1 MKSIFDAT
9 IRAELLARVDRVNA
23 ESPRKFGRMRSDQ
36 MLYHVNQF
44 LGAFLGDVPTT
55 FGGSTLKAAIMRTL
69 VLSPMP
75 IPPGKGVSPP
85 EFIASGTYDIE
96 SEKNRFKD
104 IIERIGARAT
114 QTNWPV
120 SPAFG
125 PMTGPQ
131 YGKLGYKEAD
141 HHFRQFG
148 V

>member
-1 MKSIFDAT
+1 MKSLFDAAVRKEL
-9 IRAELLARVDRVNA
+9 IARAERVNA
-23 ESPRKFGRMRSDQ
+23 ESPRMWGVMRPDQ

-44 LGAFLGDVPTT
+44 LGAFLGDVPASFT
-55 FGGSTLKAAIMRTL
+55 GSPLKAAIMRTL
-69 VLSPMP
+69 LLTPMP

-85 EFIASGTYDIE
+85 EFVASGTYDIE
-96 SEKNRFKD
+96 SEKKRFKD
-104 IIERIGARAT
+104 IVERIGSRSSET
-114 QTNWPV
+114 DWPV

-125 PMTGPQ
+125 KVTGTQ